1 MEITS
6 GMVPSRTIQPIT
18 DITPTTTDSDPIG
31 ICLNPSMC
39 PPALHHSRA
48 DAGRQGTVAA
58 LVDLSSVLCI
68 PLSVAGSGYLPFMAI
83 RSDQG
88 IVLRGYPFGES
99 HRVVVLMSPNHGKLR
114 TVAKGV
120 RKTKSRFGGRLEPM
134 THVDLVLYEGK
145 NLDTITQVSVID
157 GFPNLRNDLDRVL
170 AAGTMIEVVDAVVQ
184 EDDPSLR
191 MFLLLQRGLKVLDDA
206 PPHPDLVTA
215 FLLKAADILGMAPA
229 LDSCAGCGS
238 AGPLKRFSFSE
249 GGSVCESCRTAGAYA
264 LRDGVVPYLAKI
276 AVADI
281 TTLPPSDPSMTKE
294 ALGITK
300 RFMEYHLERR
310 LESLAV
316 PNV

>member
-1 MEITS
+1 
-6 GMVPSRTIQPIT
+6 
-18 DITPTTTDSDPIG
+18 
-31 ICLNPSMC
+31 
-39 PPALHHSRA
+39 
-48 DAGRQGTVAA
+48 
-58 LVDLSSVLCI
+58 
-68 PLSVAGSGYLPFMAI
+68 MAI

-99 HRVVVLMSPNHGKLR
+99 HRVVVLLSPNHGKLR

-134 THVDLVLYEGK
+134 THVDIVLYEGK

-157 GFPNLRNDLDRVL
+157 GFPNVRNDLDRVL

-191 MFLLLQRGLKVLDDA
+191 MFLLLQRGLKVLDEGQ
-206 PPHPDLVTA
+206 PHPDLVTA
-215 FLLKAADILGMAPA
+215 FLLNVADVLGMAPA

-238 AGPLKRFSFSE
+238 SGPLKRFSFSE
-249 GGSVCESCRTAGAYA
+249 GGSVCDTCRSPGAYA
-264 LRDGVVPYLAKI
+264 LREGIVPYLATI
-276 AVADI
+276 AGSDI
-281 TTLPPSDPSMTKE
+281 TALPEADPAMTRE

-300 RFMEYHLERR
+300 RFMEYHLERQID
-310 LESLAV
+310 SLAA